1 MFAKKQIDFL
11 LNLTQEL
18 LRNNVACRLLCI
30 MWGREEGEREKDT
43 NTEIFE
49 DGKRENM
56 RESKRERERER
67 DRKERKIYS
76 YMPVYKF
83 ESTFICVLF
92 RLCVYV
98 FVCVCEGKIVS
109 QKRK

>member
-1 MFAKKQIDFL
+1 
-11 LNLTQEL
+11 
-18 LRNNVACRLLCI
+18 

-56 RESKRERERER
+56 RESKREKVRERER
-67 DRKERKIYS
+67 ESDRKERKIYS

-98 FVCVCEGKIVS
+98 FVCVCEGKIVI